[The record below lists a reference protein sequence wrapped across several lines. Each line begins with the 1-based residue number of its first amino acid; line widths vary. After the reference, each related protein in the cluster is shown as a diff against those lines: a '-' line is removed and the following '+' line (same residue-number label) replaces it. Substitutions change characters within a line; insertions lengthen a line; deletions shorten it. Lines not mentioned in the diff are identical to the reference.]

1 MVSYHIGLFKWC
13 HYVITCDILT
23 VSLGCTHVELHV
35 ITLIWTLIMK
45 KDKPYIVVV

>member
-13 HYVITCDILT
+13 HYVIACDILT

-35 ITLIWTLIMK
+35 ITLIWTL
-45 KDKPYIVVV
+45 

>member
-13 HYVITCDILT
+13 HYVIACDILT

-35 ITLIWTLIMK
+35 ITIMK

>member
-13 HYVITCDILT
+13 HYVISCDISI
-23 VSLGCTHVELHV
+23 VSLGCTHVKLNV